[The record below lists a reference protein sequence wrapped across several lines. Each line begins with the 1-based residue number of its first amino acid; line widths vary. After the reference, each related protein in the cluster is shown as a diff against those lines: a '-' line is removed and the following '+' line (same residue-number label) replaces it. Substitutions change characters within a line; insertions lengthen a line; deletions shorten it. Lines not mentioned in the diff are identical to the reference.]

1 MSYKPSTLPAKPAD
15 IYGTSAKPVSPALP
29 PSAGPSTDGAA
40 STGYG
45 YGYGYEAGAG
55 SSGGSVTGSYD
66 YSSSGYGYGA
76 SSGPTSYGG
85 SYGSYGYD
93 AGASASGI
101 YSAAAGSF
109 GTTDEELAAQQSIYT
124 LDNNVAVQQ
133 LTKKAQKGQARNT
146 VLRKGAGE
154 VWEDPTLMEWDP
166 AHFRLFIGDLGN
178 DVNEDNLIKAFGPE
192 KGWMSFVKAKVVRD
206 KVTNKTR
213 GYGFVSYVDP
223 DDFMKAWKAMDG
235 KYVGSRPIKIQK
247 ATTGVRRVDIGTK
260 KARELDTKKKSAVI
274 GNKACLTLRDLYNK
288 LTLRYTGP
296 RHSQSLWELETVRA
310 SLSKSSL

>member
-1 MSYKPSTLPAKPAD
+1 MGRTVMTLERAR
-15 IYGTSAKPVSPALP
+15 
-29 PSAGPSTDGAA
+29 AGFTVQPQAA
-40 STGYG
+40 SGPQTKSSLPNSLYVRATLD
-45 YGYGYEAGAG
+45 YMLCNLG
-55 SSGGSVTGSYD
+55 S
-66 YSSSGYGYGA
+66 
-76 SSGPTSYGG
+76 
-85 SYGSYGYD
+85 
-93 AGASASGI
+93 
-101 YSAAAGSF
+101 
-109 GTTDEELAAQQSIYT
+109 LARNATFADT